1 MRIRDQILYDTR
13 ITTMKVY
20 YFMPDYHHV
29 IQLFMWQF
37 DDIPPQFPRAHKFLN
52 HWHKNID
59 AVIIS
64 TPDHTHAVIASMAI
78 KMGKHI
84 ELPTKSIYQTYS

>member
-20 YFMPDYHHV
+20 YFMPDYQSV

-37 DDIPPQFPRAHKFLN
+37 DDIPPEFKNAHRFLN
-52 HWHKNID
+52 HWHDNID
-59 AVIIS
+59 AVIS
-64 TPDHTHAVIASMAI
+64 EVFLAYS
-78 KMGKHI
+78 GKYKQVEFNPVDDIFKIH
-84 ELPTKSIYQTYS
+84 

>member
-1 MRIRDQILYDTR
+1 MRIRDQLIYDTR

-20 YFMPDYHHV
+20 YFMPDYQSV

-52 HWHKNID
+52 HWQHRCSD
-59 AVIIS
+59 SRHLFGTFRTS
-64 TPDHTHAVIASMAI
+64 TTSRIQSCR
-78 KMGKHI
+78 
-84 ELPTKSIYQTYS
+84 

>member
-20 YFMPDYHHV
+20 YFMPDYQNV

-52 HWHKNID
+52 HWHDNID
-59 AVIIS
+59 AVIQ
-64 TPDHTHAVIASMAI
+64 D
-78 KMGKHI
+78 
-84 ELPTKSIYQTYS
+84 IYLAHSGHLQQVEFNPVDDIFNIY